1 MNKTLT
7 LYTGIDNIF
16 DKKIEEEL
24 GTNVGAYY
32 FAGAKLNSNTIFLKK
47 NLLNDSSFFLIF
59 FGIFLKD

>member
-32 FAGAKLNSNTIFLKK
+32 FAGARIKF
-47 NLLNDSSFFLIF
+47 
-59 FGIFLKD
+59 